1 MNSNALDLVTK
12 AADFAQQWHA
22 GQRRPNRSQEPKIDH
37 IAEVAQLVTDAG
49 GRDVEIAAAWL
60 HDVVEDTAVTLADV
74 RETFG
79 ADVAVLVDGLTDPP
93 DFAALP
99 LAQRKALQVQ
109 RLQNKPNGVKLVKIA
124 DQTSNVKS
132 VFEDPPLDWDEGESL
147 TYIVG
152 AKQIADVCAGLSS
165 YLDARFANYY
175 QAGLQ
180 KYEQQEDN

>member
-1 MNSNALDLVTK
+1 MSSDKLDLVK
-12 AADFAQQWHA
+12 RAADFARQWHG
-22 GQRRPNRSQEPKIDH
+22 GQRRPNKSQEPKIDH

-60 HDVVEDTAVTLADV
+60 HDVVEDTAVTLVDV

-109 RLQNKPNGVKLVKIA
+109 RLQKKPNGVKRVKIA

-132 VFEDPPLDWDEGESL
+132 VLEDPPLDWDARKSL

-152 AKQIADVCAGLSS
+152 AKQLADVCAGLSP
-165 YLDARFANYY
+165 YLDACFANYY

-180 KYEQQEDN
+180 KYEPQKDN